1 MQLEKKSNNNIN
13 NKNVVNVI
21 INTTKTKSRSSG
33 RKSNDSSSSESTPSY
48 ESQVQPF
55 NNSLNLQSELL
66 RQSLN
71 DSPQINRPVNPD
83 LKIRRNEAPFI
94 DEGSAFPRVD
104 LDEYEPSTFR
114 TPLKKPKPNRSTK
127 AERMVLLNEYQRLG
141 GTDPTVLTTTRK
153 LTLEKAIRELLAE
166 NI

>member
-21 INTTKTKSRSSG
+21 INTTKTKSRNST
-33 RKSNDSSSSESTPSY
+33 RKSNSESSSY
-48 ESQVQPF
+48 ESPVQPF

-71 DSPQINRPVNPD
+71 DSPQINRPANPD
-83 LKIRRNEAPFI
+83 LKIRPNEASFI

-104 LDEYEPSTFR
+104 LDEYESSSFR
-114 TPLKKPKPNRSTK
+114 TPMIKKLGAKPKPKPKKSTK
-127 AERMVLLNEYQRLG
+127 AVRMELLNEYQRLG
-141 GTDPTVLTTTRK
+141 GADPLILNSTRK
-153 LTLEKAIRELLAE
+153 PTIQKAISDLMR
-166 NI
+166 